1 MLSVCLYFHV
11 HQPLRIKRY
20 RIFDIG
26 NDHTYFDDSSESE
39 LNNQK
44 VLAKVA
50 KKSYLPTNKILL
62 QLLKHYPSF
71 RFAFSFS
78 GILLNQLEQDFPA
91 VLESFQE
98 LAATSRVELLADTY
112 YHSLAFFYSPE
123 EFEQQVKLHQQ
134 KIEAIFGQTPRVLRN
149 TELSYSNELA
159 TWAQAKGYKG
169 ILAEGWDPVL
179 GWRSPNFV
187 YRPKGHRK
195 IKVLLKN
202 YRLSD
207 DVAFRFSQQSWAGWP
222 LTAVKF
228 ADWIGAF
235 AGNANTINL
244 FMDYETFGEHQWKD
258 TGIFDFLSRLPD
270 ELLQRQIGFKTPQE
284 TIQDYPAVGEIDVP
298 HVLTWADTER
308 DLSAWTGNK
317 MQQAAI
323 ETIYGLEKEILA
335 SRDQA
340 LIEDWRRLQ
349 TSDHFYYMCTKW
361 FADGDVHKYFNPY
374 ESPYEAFIAFM
385 NVVNDLKLRICP
397 NR

>member
-1 MLSVCLYFHV
+1 MLSICLYFHV
-11 HQPLRIKRY
+11 HQPLRIKKY

-26 NDHTYFDDSSESE
+26 NNHTYFDDNSENE
-39 LNNQK
+39 LNNKK

-62 QLLKHYPSF
+62 QLLKQYPSF
-71 RFAFSFS
+71 HFAFSFS
-78 GILLNQLEQDFPA
+78 GILLNQLEKDFPA

-98 LAATSRVELLADTY
+98 LVATSRVELLADTY
-112 YHSLAFFYSPE
+112 YHSLAFFYSQA
-123 EFEQQVKLHQQ
+123 EFEKQVKLHQQ
-134 KIEAIFGQTPRVLRN
+134 KIEAIFDQTPCVLRN
-149 TELSYSNELA
+149 TELSYSNDLA
-159 TWAQAKGYKG
+159 AWAQAKGYKG

-187 YRPKGHRK
+187 YRPKGHQK

-207 DVAFRFSQQSWAGWP
+207 DVAFRFSQQSWVGWP

-228 ADWIGAF
+228 ADWIAASF
-235 AGNANTINL
+235 DTANTINL
-244 FMDYETFGEHQWKD
+244 FMDYETFGEHQWQD
-258 TGIFDFLSRLPD
+258 TGIFDFLRHLPGK
-270 ELLQRQIGFKTPQE
+270 LLQRQIGFKTPQE
-284 TIQDYPAVGEIDVP
+284 TIEDYPAVGEIDVP

-323 ETIYGLEKEILA
+323 ETIYGLEKEVLA
-335 SRDQA
+335 SRDRA
-340 LIEDWRRLQ
+340 IIEDWRRLQ

-374 ESPYEAFIAFM
+374 ESPYDAFISYM
-385 NVVNDLKLRICP
+385 NVTHDLKLRVR
-397 NR
+397 NEK